1 MCKRAMPLTMPSV
14 DSKEQGILYV
24 EDDTSSRNVMEML
37 LRLGMGY
44 SKLTIFEDSSDFVER
59 IHRLSYVPDIV
70 FLDIRIG
77 PHDGYQILKMLRA
90 DPKYRN
96 AKVIAMT
103 ASVMSHDISQLRDAG
118 FDGLIGKPIP
128 GTIFPKLMEKIL
140 DGESVW
146 YVP

>member
-1 MCKRAMPLTMPSV
+1 MRPKQLTTSRV
-14 DSKEQGILYV
+14 DDKELGILYI

-37 LRLGMGY
+37 LRLGMGC
-44 SKLTIFEDSSDFVER
+44 SELTIFEDSSDFAER
-59 IHRLSYVPDIV
+59 MRGLPYVPDIV
-70 FLDIRIG
+70 FLDIQIQ

-90 DPKYRN
+90 DPQYRD

-103 ASVMSHDISQLRDAG
+103 ASVMSDDVSQLREAG

-128 GTIFPKLMEKIL
+128 GTMFPKLMEQIL
-140 DGESVW
+140 VGKPVW